1 MSSTSEFYIF
11 RDSRRRT
18 SAAELRNELRAKL
31 FDLRSLESPD
41 ELLFLLLQA
50 GELECG
56 LCDVQEAALDW
67 RPASRLTDLLAQA
80 AVAFEGS
87 ACDKRRLASA
97 ALPILDQIRYS
108 GEVIVGV
115 PEGFAYYALHPLDY
129 ADLVDKL
136 SLNTRSALVVGVRS
150 IGTTLSAVVAAKLR
164 TAGMAAQRFTV
175 RPIGHPYDRQCE
187 FDARQRH
194 AIAIALAASAEFV
207 ICDEGPG
214 RSGSSLISVAEA
226 LEREG
231 VPHSS
236 ISLLCSHNPD
246 VSSLCAPD
254 AARRWSRFR
263 VAPAGMTQRLP
274 AEATEYLGNGD
285 WRRKLI
291 PEAQLW
297 PAVWPQMERLRY
309 GSCDGRILL
318 TFEGHGS
325 YGAAVRARNEALAR
339 AGFGLSYLGQEAGF
353 GRQVVEKGRSAGPAD
368 ITPQLLSHMAEYCS
382 WRAAEFAV
390 SDADASDLE
399 TMTRVNFERE
409 FGFAPECLLL
419 PVERPAI
426 SDSRM
431 MPYEWLLTD
440 AGRWLKLDAAIHGDD
455 HFFPGPCDIAWD
467 LAGIVVEWNLSTAAR
482 EFLLEKYKEASGDDG
497 ARRVRDYEL
506 AYAAFRMAW
515 SSMAAASV
523 GVGEEADRLL
533 CDYQRYRRWL
543 QTHQKEACVRHDA
556 FTEVDT
562 RAMLSTQSGSQ
573 V

>member
-1 MSSTSEFYIF
+1 VSSTSEFYIF

-18 SAAELRNELRAKL
+18 SAAELWNELRTKL
-31 FDLRSLESPD
+31 FDLRSLELPD

-56 LCDVQEAALDW
+56 LCDIQEAALDW
-67 RPASRLTDLLAQA
+67 QPASRLTDLLAQA

-87 ACDKRRLASA
+87 TCDKRRLASA

-108 GEVIVGV
+108 GQVSVSV

-129 ADLVDKL
+129 ADLIDRL
-136 SLNTRSALVVGVRS
+136 NLNTRSALVVGVRS

-164 TAGMAAQRFTV
+164 TAGVAAQRFTV
-175 RPIGHPYDRQCE
+175 RPTGHPYDRQCE
-187 FDARQRH
+187 FDSRQRH
-194 AIAIALAASAEFV
+194 AIAIALAANAEFL

-214 RSGSSLISVAEA
+214 RSGSSLLSVAEA

-231 VPHSS
+231 V
-236 ISLLCSHNPD
+236 SLSRITILCSHNPD
-246 VSSLCAPD
+246 VASLCAPD
-254 AARRWSRFR
+254 VVRRWGRYR
-263 VAPAGMTQRLP
+263 VAASGMTRRLP
-274 AEATEYLGNGD
+274 AEATDYLGSGE

-291 PEAQLW
+291 PESEPW

-339 AGFGLSYLGQEAGF
+339 AGFGPSYVGQQAGF
-353 GRQVVEKGRSAGPAD
+353 GRQIMAKGRTAGPAD

-399 TMTRVNFERE
+399 TLTRVNFERE

-419 PVERPAI
+419 PVERPTI
-426 SDSRM
+426 CDSRM
-431 MPYEWLLTD
+431 TPHEWLLTD

-506 AYAAFRMAW
+506 AYATFRMAW
-515 SSMAAASV
+515 SSMAASSV
-523 GVGEEADRLL
+523 GMGEEADRL
-533 CDYQRYRRWL
+533 CRDYQRYRRWL
-543 QTHQKEACVRHDA
+543 QTHQKACVRHDA